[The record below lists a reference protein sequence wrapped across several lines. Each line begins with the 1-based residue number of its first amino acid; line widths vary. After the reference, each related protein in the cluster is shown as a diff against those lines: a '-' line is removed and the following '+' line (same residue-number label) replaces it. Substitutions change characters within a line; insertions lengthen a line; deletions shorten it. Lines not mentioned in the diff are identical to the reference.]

1 MFSTIFEERDKKI
14 TYLIKLGDCLGRSL
28 RENVS
33 LFAINGDENEVT
45 YLTESNKLI
54 TGNYNISEDVTLT
67 NIEIEDSS
75 VFEDDETFDKLV
87 SSKIHTFVENIHY
100 SEYGSA
106 DASFDNILS
115 LWEDRLKLSN
125 LQAKLYDKSSRLAEI
140 ESIIESDEIQK
151 VIEVAPQIQEFLEEN
166 FDKISQVPEIRNA
179 VNLSN
184 SVAKA
189 FDFNRISY
197 EDLLENNGY
206 ILKDG
211 ISDSIYEMIC
221 RQELVKKELLESK
234 REFETIWASNK
245 NIQKLAGM
253 MFESDQDIVAAL
265 SECLQEVPYLAMA
278 SKKTLTETFSNCLG
292 QTKDLGITEK
302 DIQEYA
308 SKIFEIKKEV
318 KQMFIESLNEKYG
331 VNIQNL
337 QDPATFK
344 SLINT
349 QIIIFESLS
358 RLAPKGSVIKQ
369 VLSEAAASLKNKSGV
384 ESIDLNEIIYELFHG
399 SGYGDL
405 IEEASAAKSPK
416 INLKRVAS
424 DLNAATSIIG
434 SLKMQVADQL
444 GADET
449 VEDDLP
455 PEGAE
460 AAPEAAPEGEAPAEE
475 PAPAPEEEVPPMEED
490 PAAAEAEDP
499 NAQPMAG
506 GEQAIEDLNSLEGL
520 LSNLMSD
527 LGAGES
533 EEGAE

>member
-1 MFSTIFEERDKKI
+1 MFSTIFEERDKKV

-33 LFAINGDENEVT
+33 LFAIDGEASEVT

-54 TGNYNISEDVTLT
+54 TGTYNIGKDVTLT
-67 NIEIEDSS
+67 NIVIEDSS
-75 VFEDDETFDKLV
+75 VFEDDESFDKLV
-87 SSKIHTFVENIHY
+87 SSKIHTFVESIHY

-106 DASFDNILS
+106 DASFDSILS

-125 LQAKLYDKSSRLAEI
+125 LQAKLYDKSSKLAEI
-140 ESIIESDEIQK
+140 ESIIESEEIQK
-151 VIEVAPQIQEFLEEN
+151 IIEVAPQIQEFLEEN
-166 FDKISQVPEIRNA
+166 YDKISQVPEIRNA

-189 FDFNRISY
+189 FNFNRISY

-211 ISDSIYEMIC
+211 VSESIYEMIC

-292 QTKDLGITEK
+292 QSKELGITEK

-369 VLSEAAASLKNKSGV
+369 VLSEAAGSLKNKSGV

-405 IEEASAAKSPK
+405 IEEASASKAPK
-416 INLKRVAS
+416 INLQRVAT
-424 DLNAATSIIG
+424 DLGAAQSIIG
-434 SLKMQVADQL
+434 SLKMQVADQMSSN
-444 GADET
+444 ET

-455 PEGAE
+455 PEGA
-460 AAPEAAPEGEAPAEE
+460 EAAPEGEAPAEE

-490 PAAAEAEDP
+490 PAAMEEDP
-499 NAQPMAG
+499 NAQPNP
-506 GEQAIEDLNSLEGL
+506 GEDQAIEDLNSLEGL
-520 LSNLMSD
+520 LSNLMND

-533 EEGAE
+533 EEDKA